1 MNEWITIVHYNT
13 FCNENFKKS
22 TIGKMRK
29 RVITS
34 VSEQVGDVFTE
45 KTCELDLEGR
55 QHITAINLPAP
66 DIQWTAQIIH

>member
-1 MNEWITIVHYNT
+1 MKTL
-13 FCNENFKKS
+13 KKS
-22 TIGKMRK
+22 TRGKMRK

-45 KTCELDLEGR
+45 KTRELDLEGR
-55 QHITAINLPAP
+55 RHSTAINLRAP